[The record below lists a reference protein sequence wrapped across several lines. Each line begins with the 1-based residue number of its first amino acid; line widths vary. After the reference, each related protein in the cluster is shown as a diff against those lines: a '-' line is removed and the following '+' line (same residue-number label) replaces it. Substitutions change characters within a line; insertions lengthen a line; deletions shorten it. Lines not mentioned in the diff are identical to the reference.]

1 MGSTS
6 TSPTD
11 SVTNQEAE
19 EAASSAASEAAEQTD
34 LEENADSDDR
44 TKLYAVVGGLVL
56 LAVFILITA
65 GLYMLG
71 DDDQSALERLRDI
84 AVIYI
89 VLLSMIIVILMAAGT
104 AALIYLILQIRNQV
118 IPLMKETT
126 ETMNRVRGTTE
137 FMSEEAVKP
146 IISAAGKVAQWK
158 AMLRVVSG
166 R

>member
-6 TSPTD
+6 TSPSD
-11 SVTNQEAE
+11 SVTSDESE
-19 EAASSAASEAAEQTD
+19 EAASRNAAEATEQAG
-34 LEENADSDDR
+34 LEEQDDSGDR
-44 TKLYAVVGGLVL
+44 TKLYAILGGLGLLTVFVL
-56 LAVFILITA
+56 VTT

-89 VLLSMIIVILMAAGT
+89 VLISMIIVILMAAGT
-104 AALIYLILQIRNQV
+104 AALIYLILQLRNQV
-118 IPLMKETT
+118 IPLLKETT